1 MSSLASLQRRVDKL
15 TAAVAERRLRRASLT
30 QRPTNLPGVEDW
42 PAFARRTWIRTSGK
56 FARFDPYD
64 YQIDL
69 IDQINRSSNVVV
81 NKSRQMGASE
91 TVANY
96 LACRAATEPGFA
108 GVVFSK
114 TQQDASDLGRR
125 VRAMLN
131 SIDGH
136 TFRYTTDSNT
146 LVSIV
151 GGGVLYFLPG
161 SPRAARGIP
170 SGSVLWIDE
179 AAFVDGAADIYR
191 GAAPV
196 LSMLGDAAKVIV
208 TSTPDTLLDF
218 FGDLWH
224 HNLSPSWYSFV
235 ERRDIDGLNALLRTI
250 DDSWTRVAIHWSQHP
265 IYGADT
271 DWARKTRES
280 RRLTQAAWLSE
291 YELSFGTTDTQ
302 IYPTELVRRAARG
315 HWRECGTIYRDYII
329 GIDPNAG
336 GRDYFVAMVLDI
348 TEPPHEVVA
357 MYRAN
362 GRSTDY
368 SLRQV
373 CELIE
378 NFQPR
383 RVIVEQQAMGKVIA
397 EALQNNLPEYAIE
410 LFNTTRPAKATAT
423 DRILYLLERDE
434 LIFPDGPITTELLAF
449 QQRDNGGREAAPGH
463 HDDAVMALA
472 IACSLIPETPQTAG
486 FFANI

>member
-1 MSSLASLQRRVDKL
+1 MSSIAALQRRVDKL
-15 TAAVAERRLRRASLT
+15 AAAVAERRLRQAART
-30 QRPTNLPGVEDW
+30 QKISNLPGVEDW
-42 PAFARRTWIRTSGK
+42 PAFARRTWIRTSGR
-56 FARFDPYD
+56 FARFDPYP

-69 IDQINRSSNVVV
+69 VEKINRSPNTIV

-131 SIDGH
+131 SIDGN

-151 GGGVLYFLPG
+151 GGGTLYFLPG

-179 AAFVDGAADIYR
+179 AAFVDGAAEIYR

-224 HNLSPSWYSFV
+224 HSIPPDWYSFI
-235 ERRDIDGLNALLRTI
+235 ERRDIAGLNARLAAI
-250 DDSWTRVAIHWSQHP
+250 GDDWNRVAIHYSQHP
-265 IYGADT
+265 IYGADPE
-271 DWARKTRES
+271 WARKTRES

-291 YELSFGTTDTQ
+291 YELSFGATDTQ
-302 IYPTELVRRAARG
+302 IYPPELVRRAARG
-315 HWRECGTIYRDYII
+315 HWRECGTIYRDYVM

-336 GRDYFVAMVLDI
+336 GRDYFVAVVLDI
-348 TEPPHEVVA
+348 TEAPHEVVG

-373 CELIE
+373 RELIE

-397 EALQNNLPEYAIE
+397 EALQLNLPEYAIE
-410 LFNTTRPAKATAT
+410 LFNTTRPSKATAT
-423 DRILYLLERDE
+423 DRILYFLERDE
-434 LIFPDGPITTELLAF
+434 LIFPEGPIPTELLAF

-463 HDDAVMALA
+463 NDDTVMALA
-472 IACSLIPETPQTAG
+472 FTVSLIPDTPQTAG